1 MQSMTA
7 ETLRSGGAI
16 AWAAFDPD
24 WYLQTYADVAAQLP
38 AQGFDDVVDY
48 YLRHG
53 QARGHSPNP
62 YFDEA
67 WYLQTHPAVAAQIRD
82 GQFASGFDHYCQ
94 AGYLTNRPHWLFD
107 LLYYR
112 HRNADLTAEALR
124 SSGHRDF
131 YNHYLRTGIFENRIA
146 HVLFSPAYYRS
157 HLGPDESPG
166 EEPGGAFGHYLR
178 RLRTGG
184 AEARTSVYFDPK
196 WYRSRY
202 PEVTEAIGR
211 GEWHCA
217 LHHYICNET
226 PEKFDP
232 LPEFSEAF
240 YMTRYPDVAAAFA
253 SGSFR
258 FSYWHFIHN
267 GARELRA
274 PHPTI
279 DLQYYRDQYPQVT
292 EAIEAGTAPD
302 AFVHLLTIGR
312 AQGLRTLPPVDEPPD
327 EPQAKAL
334 FRLTAFNLLPGL
346 ARQGIDFSFDGK
358 PELSVIVVA
367 HDNFAL
373 TMRALSSLRQNHPGA
388 IELIL
393 IDSGSGDETRHIGRY
408 LRGARIV
415 AFSSNIG
422 YLRGCNAA
430 LNFVTA
436 DAVLYLN
443 NDIELAPFAIS
454 AALRRLSS
462 DPQIGAVGGKVIRTH
477 GRLQEAG
484 SIIWQ
489 NGSTQGYMRDASA
502 QAPEANFVR
511 DVDFCSAVFLL
522 VRAGVLRDLGGFD
535 EAYAPAYFEDADLC
549 VRIAGSGYRV
559 VYDPAVVIH
568 HLEYGTAASSLDAQ
582 TQMARCHHIFREKH
596 AAWLAGKTPPAD
608 KNLIWARSVAPPASS
623 PDFAQP
629 EAAGSNVT
637 LLNPL
642 RTDGVRT
649 DRLRGQRVLFIE
661 DMAPMRLVGSGYV
674 RSNDLARVMVD
685 LRMQVTIFPVETRSV
700 DLAAMFADIPDEV
713 EIMHD
718 RTIADLPAFLAER
731 AGYYDFVW
739 IGRTHNLDRTA
750 AMLPALAG
758 ADGRMPRLILDTEAV
773 AALREAARQPLAGAE
788 DRQDAGATGRAE
800 EFDLSGAIGR
810 ELVNAA
816 QCERVIAV
824 SESEAALL
832 RAHGLQRVSVIGHM
846 REIRET
852 PRPWKDR
859 AGMLFVGAIHAMDAP
874 NYDSLCW
881 FVDEVLPLVEQEL
894 GWETRLTIVG
904 YTAPS
909 VDLSRFADH
918 ARITLRGAL
927 ADLQPVYNQH
937 RIFVAPTR
945 FAAGIPYKVHS
956 AASYGLPVVAT
967 EILRRQLQWENGREI
982 LAAED
987 TDPVSFARHIVELY
1001 RSEELWQTIRTGAL
1015 ARLRAENSREAYI
1028 AAVRAALS

>member
-1 MQSMTA
+1 MQPMTA
-7 ETLRSGGAI
+7 ETLRDGGSI
-16 AWAAFDPD
+16 AWAGFDLD
-24 WYLQTYADVAAQLP
+24 WYLQTYADVAGQLP
-38 AQGFDDVVDY
+38 ARRFDDAADY

-62 YFDEA
+62 FFDEA
-67 WYLQTHPAVAAQIRD
+67 WYRQTYPAIAAQVRD

-94 AGYLTNRPHWLFD
+94 AGYLTHSPHWLFD
-107 LLYYR
+107 LPYYR
-112 HRNADLTAEALR
+112 HRNADLTAEALLV
-124 SSGHRDF
+124 SGHRDL
-131 YNHYLRTGIFENRIA
+131 YNHYLLTGVFENRIG
-146 HVLFSPAYYRS
+146 HVLFSPAAYRAG
-157 HLGPDESPG
+157 LGPDEPPG

-178 RLRTGG
+178 RLQTG
-184 AEARTSVYFDPK
+184 ATEARTSVYFDPQ

-217 LHHYICNET
+217 LHHYICNKT

-232 LPEFSEAF
+232 LPEFSESF
-240 YMTRYPDVAAAFA
+240 YMTRYPDVATAFA
-253 SGSFR
+253 NGSFR

-279 DLQYYRDQYPQVT
+279 DLQYYRDQHPEVT
-292 EAIEAGTAPD
+292 EAIEAGTVAD
-302 AFVHLLTIGR
+302 AFVHLLAVGR
-312 AQGLRTLPPVDEPPD
+312 AQRLRTLPPVDEPPD

-334 FRLTAFNLLPGL
+334 FRLGAVNLLPGL
-346 ARQGIDFSFDGK
+346 SREGLDFGFDGK
-358 PELSVIVVA
+358 PDLSVIMVV
-367 HDNFAL
+367 HDQFAL
-373 TMRALSSLRQNHPGA
+373 TLQALSSLRQNHSGG

-408 LRGARIV
+408 VRGARIV
-415 AFSSNIG
+415 AFGSNIG

-443 NDIELAPFAIS
+443 NDVELAPFAIA
-454 AALRRLSS
+454 AALRRLAS
-462 DPQIGAVGGKVIRTH
+462 DPRIGAVGGKVIRTH

-522 VRAGVLRDLGGFD
+522 VRTGLLRDLDGFD
-535 EAYAPAYFEDADLC
+535 DAFAPAYFEDADLC

-559 VYDPAVVIH
+559 VYDPAVVIR

-582 TQMARCHHIFREKH
+582 AQMARCHHIFREKH
-596 AAWLAGKTPPAD
+596 AVWLAGKTPPAD
-608 KNLIWARSVAPPASS
+608 RNLIWARSVIAPALPAGGT
-623 PDFAQP
+623 A
-629 EAAGSNVT
+629 SNVT
-637 LLNPL
+637 PLNPVL
-642 RTDGVRT
+642 AEERSGT
-649 DRLRGQRVLFIE
+649 LSGQRVLFIE
-661 DMAPMRLVGSGYV
+661 DMPPMRLVGSGYV
-674 RSNDLARVMVD
+674 RSNDLVRIMVE
-685 LRMQVTIFPVETRSV
+685 LRMRVTIFPVETRSF

-713 EIMHD
+713 EILHD
-718 RTIADLPAFLAER
+718 RTIADLPEFLAER
-731 AGYYDFVW
+731 AGYYDVVW
-739 IGRTHNLDRTA
+739 IARTHNLDRTA

-758 ADGRMPRLILDTEAV
+758 ADGGMPRLILDTEAV
-773 AALREAARQPLAGAE
+773 AALREAARLPLAGAE
-788 DRQDAGATGRAE
+788 DGRDTGTADFAT
-800 EFDLSGAIGR
+800 EFDLAGAIGR

-824 SESEAALL
+824 SEGEATLL
-832 RAHGLQRVSVIGHM
+832 RAHGLPRVSVIGHM
-846 REIRET
+846 REIHET

-859 AGMLFVGAIHAMDAP
+859 AGMLFVGAIHAMDTP
-874 NYDSLCW
+874 NFDSLCW
-881 FVDEVLPLVEQEL
+881 FTDEVLPLVEQEL

-918 ARITLRGAL
+918 ARITLRGTL
-927 ADLQPVYNQH
+927 TDLEPVYNQH

-967 EILRRQLQWENGREI
+967 EILRRQLQWDSGREI
-982 LAAED
+982 LAAGD
-987 TDPVSFARHIVELY
+987 TDPAGFARHIVELY
-1001 RSEELWQTIRTGAL
+1001 RSEELWQTVRAGAL